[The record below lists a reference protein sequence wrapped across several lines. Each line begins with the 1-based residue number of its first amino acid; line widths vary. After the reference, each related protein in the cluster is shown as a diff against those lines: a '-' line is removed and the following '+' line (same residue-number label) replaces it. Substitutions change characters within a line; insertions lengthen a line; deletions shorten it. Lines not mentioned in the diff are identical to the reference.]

1 MAEQVTL
8 SARRRAGS
16 GKGEARALRREG
28 RVPAITYGAD
38 LREPQAISV
47 DALDLY
53 HALRTDA
60 GLNAIIN
67 LQVEEGDRQ
76 LVIAR
81 ELQRHPV
88 RRHLL
93 HADFVTVSRSVKIQ
107 VDVRVV
113 TEGTAPGEDEGG
125 VAEQQ
130 LYTIPVEV
138 LPLEVPDHIVV
149 DISDMQVGDVRRVA
163 DLVLPEGVES
173 LEDPERTVITVNVP
187 ALEVPEPAEGAA
199 LEPVE
204 GAEAAEEGAAD
215 TPEESRDA
223 AAGGGE

>member
-8 SARRRAGS
+8 DARLRAGS

-28 RVPAITYGAD
+28 RVPAIAYGAD
-38 LREPQAISV
+38 LEAPKAISV
-47 DALDLY
+47 DALELY
-53 HALRTDA
+53 HALHTEA

-67 LQVEEGDRQ
+67 LRVDEDQQ

-88 RRHLL
+88 KRHLL
-93 HADFVTVSRSVKIQ
+93 HADFVTVSRTVKIT
-107 VDVRVV
+107 VDVPVV
-113 TEGTAPGEDEGG
+113 TEGTAAGEDEGG

-138 LPLEVPDHIVV
+138 LPLEVPDHIVL
-149 DISDMQVGDVRRVA
+149 DISDMEVGDVKRVS

-173 LEDPERTVITVNVP
+173 LEDPDRTVVTVNVP
-187 ALEVPEPAEGAA
+187 ALEVPEPEEGAP
-199 LEPVE
+199 LEPIE
-204 GAEAAEEGAAD
+204 GVEAAVEEAAD
-215 TPEESRDA
+215 TPEESEDS
-223 AAGGGE
+223 AAGEEA

>member
-28 RVPAITYGAD
+28 RVPAIAYGAD
-38 LREPQAISV
+38 ISEPQAISV

-67 LQVEEGDRQ
+67 LQVEEGGTQ

-88 RRHLL
+88 KRHLL

-113 TEGTAPGEDEGG
+113 TEGTAAGEDEGG

-149 DISDMQVGDVRRVA
+149 DISDMQVGDVKRVA

-187 ALEVPEPAEGAA
+187 ALDVPEPAEGAP

-204 GAEAAEEGAAD
+204 GAEAAVAGAAD
-215 TPEESRDA
+215 TPEESPDA

>member
-1 MAEQVTL
+1 MADQVTL
-8 SARRRAGS
+8 AARARVGS

-38 LREPQAISV
+38 LDRPRAISV

-67 LQVEEGDRQ
+67 LKIDDDEQ

-88 RRHLL
+88 KRHFL
-93 HADFVTVSRSVKIQ
+93 HADFVTISRSVKIT

-113 TEGTAPGEDEGG
+113 TQGEAPGEDEGG
-125 VAEQQ
+125 VVEQQ
-130 LYTIPVEV
+130 LHTIPVEV
-138 LPLEVPDHIVV
+138 LPLEVPDHIYL
-149 DISDMQVGDVRRVA
+149 DISDMQIGDVKRVG
-163 DLVLPEGVES
+163 DLVLPDGVES
-173 LEDPERTVITVNVP
+173 LEDPERTVVTIIVP
-187 ALEVPEPAEGAA
+187 QLEVPADEVA
-199 LEPVE
+199 VTT
-204 GAEAAEEGAAD
+204 EGAAD
-215 TPEESRDA
+215 EA
-223 AAGGGE
+223 AAEDTDEGSAETEG